1 MISFECTLTL
11 IIPFDVYALQSVIGI
26 FFYKKK
32 GIKTTEKTWRNKWI
46 IDVKTNKQR
55 SEYQYKI

>member
-1 MISFECTLTL
+1 MISFECTLIL
-11 IIPFDVYALQSVIGI
+11 IISFDVHALQSVIGI

-32 GIKTTEKTWRNKWI
+32 GIKTTEKTWRNEWI